1 MHNWKIVILG
11 CFSAF
16 VITLLV
22 SSSVQAMGK
31 KQVVEKAHPRDKAH
45 EKTSEVF
52 ASCDACH
59 ICEMPTR
66 EEPCLISCPR
76 YEGYFNSEE
85 GVDDGPDIVI
95 IDQLADLYRP
105 VVFAHKLHAEMSNMS
120 GGCENCHHYSE
131 QSGTIPA
138 CRECHDPNSVTATLG
153 QPALKGAYH
162 RQCMNCHMD
171 WAHENA
177 CGFCHEQL
185 DESAVAAIPDTT
197 DIVGI
202 PHPKIEATE
211 SYFYETTYEEGP
223 IVSFHHTDHV
233 EKFGQECVDC
243 HQGDS
248 CSRCHDADKKKPAR
262 LDHVNTCC
270 SCHGERDCSFCHTD
284 QVQPSFQHETSTG
297 WSLEPYHDEVACS
310 TCHGDPK
317 SFKHPESTCVSC
329 HIHWEVGSF
338 DHAVTRITL
347 DEDHI
352 EEDCDSCHLDMD
364 FTVAPS
370 CDDCHDEPMFPERIP
385 GKRKLH

>member
-1 MHNWKIVILG
+1 MHNWKIAILG
-11 CFSAF
+11 CLSVF

-31 KQVVEKAHPRDKAH
+31 KQVVEKSHPHDKTH
-45 EKTSEVF
+45 GGKSEVF
-52 ASCDACH
+52 ASCEDCH
-59 ICEMPTR
+59 ICENPTR
-66 EEPCLISCPR
+66 ENPCLISCPR
-76 YEGYFNSEE
+76 YEGYFKSDE
-85 GVDDGPDIVI
+85 GVNDGPDIVI

-105 VVFAHKLHAEMSNMS
+105 VVFAHKLHAEMSMMS

-131 QSGTIPA
+131 QSGSIPA
-138 CRECHDPNSVTATLG
+138 CRECHETFSATATLG

-185 DESAVAAIPDTT
+185 DGSMVAMPDTT

-202 PHPKIEATE
+202 PHPIIEAPE
-211 SYFYETTYEEGP
+211 SFIYQTTSEEGP

-233 EKFGQECVDC
+233 EKFGQDCVAC
-243 HQGDS
+243 HKGDS
-248 CSRCHDADKKKPAR
+248 CSRCHDAEKEEPVR
-262 LDHVNTCC
+262 VDHVNTCC
-270 SCHGERDCSFCHTD
+270 SCHGERDCTFCHTD
-284 QVQPSFQHETSTG
+284 HEKPSFQHENSTG
-297 WSLEPYHDEVACS
+297 WSLEPYHAEVTCF

-317 SFKHPESTCVSC
+317 SFKYPETTCVSC

-338 DHAVTRITL
+338 DHAVTRIIL

-370 CDDCHDEPMFPERIP
+370 CEDCHDEPMFPEQIP